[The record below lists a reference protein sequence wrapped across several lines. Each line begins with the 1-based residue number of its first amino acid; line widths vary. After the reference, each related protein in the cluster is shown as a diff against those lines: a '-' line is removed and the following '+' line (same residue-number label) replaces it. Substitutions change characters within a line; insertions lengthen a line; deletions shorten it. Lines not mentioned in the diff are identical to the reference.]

1 MSEQESIRC
10 VIMRGGTSKGLYF
23 RELDL
28 PRPGPIRD
36 WLLLRQHLF
45 GSRAVRDRR
54 GQGRRAGRRGRC
66 PDLEHQHGKV
76 LIASVQVKDGK
87 ALVLGDCA
95 VPGVPGTG
103 AEILMSWVG
112 TVGAKTGQLLPAGT
126 VLDRFEMGSGA
137 VLNGTLCDVANPVTS
152 GSGSYRP
159 ASSTGTARSSCA
171 PSCPGRSLAGVR
183 QRE

>member
-126 VLDRFEMGSGA
+126 VLDRFEMGVRGSSQRDA
-137 VLNGTLCDVANPVTS
+137 VRCCEPGYQRLGFVPTGELDGNGEVIVRPVLPWTQF
-152 GSGSYRP
+152 GWRP
-159 ASSTGTARSSCA
+159 PA
-171 PSCPGRSLAGVR
+171 
-183 QRE
+183 